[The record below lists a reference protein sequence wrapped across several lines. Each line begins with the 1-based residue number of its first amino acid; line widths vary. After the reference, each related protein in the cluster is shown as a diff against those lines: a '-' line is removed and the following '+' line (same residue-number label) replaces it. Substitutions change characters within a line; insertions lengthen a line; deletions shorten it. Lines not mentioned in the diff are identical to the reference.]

1 MIGFNPW
8 NPLEGY
14 AIPGVNVAFLF
25 SLVVSTLMTLVAIP
39 YGKRR
44 PKGTPFSW
52 GEAMLGAAYVF
63 FVWFIAFGIV
73 PHQWLTLAEN
83 EWGWTADRLLFGPG
97 DIVKPIAEGGWFP
110 FTLTYRTV
118 SDSIAAIFYIVFL
131 GGMSALW
138 AMWQT
143 RGKVKK
149 GADVVKSTYGRP
161 LVKQG

>member
-1 MIGFNPW
+1 M
-8 NPLEGY
+8 
-14 AIPGVNVAFLF
+14 VALVTSLF
-25 SLVVSTLMTLVAIP
+25 FTLLMSGLVVVYA
-39 YGKRR
+39 KRR
-44 PKGTPFSW
+44 PAGKPVTW